1 MENPNLPDLP
11 LAAVLLFP
19 VLGIRAPYVYRYAEE
34 RWWLT
39 DCGLE
44 YWVFSDADGVRVV
57 ENPFC

>member
-1 MENPNLPDLP
+1 MENQNLPDLP

-19 VLGIRAPYVYRYAEE
+19 VLGIRAPYVYRYDD

-44 YWVFSDADGVRVV
+44 YWVFSDDLGVRVV
-57 ENPFC
+57 INPF